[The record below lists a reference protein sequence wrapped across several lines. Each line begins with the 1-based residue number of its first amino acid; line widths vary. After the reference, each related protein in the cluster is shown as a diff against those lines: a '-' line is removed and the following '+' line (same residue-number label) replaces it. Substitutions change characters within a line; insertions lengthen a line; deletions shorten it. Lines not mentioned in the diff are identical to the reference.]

1 MGAVVVLLV
10 MTVGL
15 LGVVVPLLPGTALV
29 LAAGVG
35 WAVLVQTEGAGRWV
49 VVGVMTGLF
58 VAGTAAKYALPGR
71 RLSGQLSRT
80 TLLCGALGAVVGVVL
95 LPPLGLLLGG
105 VVGVYV
111 AEARR
116 VGHGTEARRSTVRVL
131 QAVGLG
137 ILAELTAGVLMV
149 ATWLV
154 GVAAT

>member
-1 MGAVVVLLV
+1 MGALVVFLV

-15 LGVVVPLLPGTALV
+15 LGVLVPLLPGTALV

-35 WAVLVQTEGAGRWV
+35 WALLVQTEGPGRWV
-49 VVGVMTGLF
+49 VVGLMAALF

-71 RLSGQLSRT
+71 RLSGQLPRT
-80 TLLCGALGAVVGVVL
+80 TLLVGALGAVAGFVV
-95 LPPLGLLLGG
+95 LPPLGLVLGG
-105 VVGVYV
+105 VAGVYA

-116 VGHGTEARRSTVRVL
+116 VGNGPEARRSTVRVL

-137 ILAELTAGVLMV
+137 LLAELTAGVLMV

>member
-1 MGAVVVLLV
+1 MGAAVVLLV

-35 WAVLVQTEGAGRWV
+35 WALLVQTEGTRRWV
-49 VVGVMTGLF
+49 VVGVMSGLF
-58 VAGTAAKYALPGR
+58 VAGIAAKYALPGR

-80 TLLCGALGAVVGVVL
+80 TLLSGALGAVAGLVL

-116 VGHGTEARRSTVRVL
+116 VGNGPEARRSTVRVL

-137 ILAELTAGVLMV
+137 VLAELAAGVLMV
-149 ATWLV
+149 GTWLV